1 MKNKSIL
8 LLVAML
14 VCYVTVGCGNAESE
28 TEGTSSVNVTE
39 DTTTEETTTVETTTE
54 ETTTEETTTEVT
66 SDNAATDKDMSEY
79 PVTEETSETEG
90 DGISV
95 IEFTQYMLACGIV
108 EVRKGPGDEYE
119 KLGELQ
125 DCDRV
130 KVTGMCSY
138 APWYRIEYNGKIGY
152 VADGTLGIPTG

>member
-1 MKNKSIL
+1 MKKKSIL

-14 VCYVTVGCGNAESE
+14 VCYVTVGCGNTESE
-28 TEGTSSVNVTE
+28 TEGTSSVNVT
-39 DTTTEETTTVETTTE
+39 VETTTE
-54 ETTTEETTTEVT
+54 EETTTEVT
-66 SDNAATDKDMSEY
+66 IDNEATDKDMSEY
-79 PVTEETSETEG
+79 LVTEETSETEG